1 MEGMAMIEMELN
13 KIIIDEKRPDQIIVL
28 KEKNGSRLMPIIIG
42 YLEANAIKLK
52 VSGVTPPRP
61 LTHDLLFSVIEG
73 LGASVAKILID
84 ALENNTFYA
93 KLVLRLS
100 GEASEKI
107 IDARPSDA
115 VAMAVRAHA
124 PIFVEEE
131 VIKRSEVF
139 HQQP

>member
-1 MEGMAMIEMELN
+1 MVEMELS

-28 KEKNGSRLMPIIIG
+28 KEKNGPRLMPIVIG

-73 LGASVAKILID
+73 LGASVGKVLID
-84 ALENNTFYA
+84 RLENNTFYA
-93 KLVLRLS
+93 KLVLQIS
-100 GEASEKI
+100 GQASEKA

-115 VAMAVRAHA
+115 IAMAVRAHA
-124 PIFVEEE
+124 PIFVDEE
-131 VIKRSEVF
+131 VIKRSEAF

>member
-1 MEGMAMIEMELN
+1 MVEMELS

-28 KEKNGSRLMPIIIG
+28 KEKNGPRLMPIVIG

-73 LGASVAKILID
+73 LGASVGKVLID
-84 ALENNTFYA
+84 RLENNTFYA
-93 KLVLRLS
+93 KLVLQIS
-100 GEASEKI
+100 GQAPEKA

-115 VAMAVRAHA
+115 IAMAVRAHA
-124 PIFVEEE
+124 PIFVDEE

>member
-1 MEGMAMIEMELN
+1 MVEMELS

-28 KEKNGSRLMPIIIG
+28 KEKNGPRLMPIVIG

-73 LGASVAKILID
+73 LGASVVRVLID

-93 KLVLRLS
+93 KLVLQLS
-100 GEASEKI
+100 GQASEKA

-115 VAMAVRAHA
+115 IAMAVRAHA
-124 PIFVEEE
+124 PIFVDEE

>member
-1 MEGMAMIEMELN
+1 MVEMELS
-13 KIIIDEKRPDQIIVL
+13 KIIIDEKRPDQMIVL
-28 KEKNGSRLMPIIIG
+28 KEKKGPRLMPIVVG

-52 VSGVTPPRP
+52 VSGIAPPRP

-73 LGASVAKILID
+73 LGVSVAKVMID
-84 ALENNTFYA
+84 KLENNTFYA
-93 KLVLRLS
+93 KLVLQPS
-100 GEASEKI
+100 GPAAAKV

-115 VAMAVRAHA
+115 IAMAVRAHA
-124 PIFVEEE
+124 PIFVDED

>member
-1 MEGMAMIEMELN
+1 MS

-28 KEKNGSRLMPIIIG
+28 KEKNGLRLMPIVIG
-42 YLEANAIKLK
+42 YLEANAIKSK

-73 LGASVAKILID
+73 LGASVARVLID
-84 ALENNTFYA
+84 RLENNTFYA
-93 KLVLRLS
+93 KLVLQLS
-100 GEASEKI
+100 GQASEKA

-115 VAMAVRAHA
+115 IAMAVRAHA
-124 PIFVEEE
+124 TIFVDEE

>member
-1 MEGMAMIEMELN
+1 MVEMELN

-28 KEKNGSRLMPIIIG
+28 KEKNGLRLMPIVIG
-42 YLEANAIKLK
+42 YLEANAIKAK
-52 VSGVTPPRP
+52 VSGIAPPRP

-73 LGASVAKILID
+73 LGVSVAKVMID
-84 ALENNTFYA
+84 KLENNTFYA
-93 KLVLRLS
+93 KLVLQPS
-100 GEASEKI
+100 GPAAAKV

-115 VAMAVRAHA
+115 IAMAVRAHA
-124 PIFVEEE
+124 PIFVDED

>member
-1 MEGMAMIEMELN
+1 MVEMELS

-28 KEKNGSRLMPIIIG
+28 KEKNGPRLMPIVIG

-73 LGASVAKILID
+73 LGASVGKVLID
-84 ALENNTFYA
+84 RLENNTFYA
-93 KLVLRLS
+93 KLVLQIS
-100 GEASEKI
+100 GQASEKA

-115 VAMAVRAHA
+115 IAMAVRAHA
-124 PIFVEEE
+124 PIFVDEE